1 MGNFWVNDLVIFLKG
16 KQKFSGVCGQNP
28 GQSWGSRGFALGC
41 PTSSLFSETAVDERD
56 EGGKSGQRR
65 RVVGCPQQRGQQ
77 CLVLARLSASN
88 HVK

>member
-16 KQKFSGVCGQNP
+16 KQFFGGCGRSP
-28 GQSWGSRGFALGC
+28 GQSLGSRGFTLGC
-41 PTSSLFSETAVDERD
+41 PTSSLFSETAVGERD

-77 CLVLARLSASN
+77 WLVLARLSASN